1 MSRYDNYERDITM
14 VNVTTLN
21 QTITGFLT
29 GYKNSAKTL
38 QKILEDFIESYNLP
52 DGLNKNSTPL
62 DRLLKGLRKTDSALV
77 KLYIAEVTNAKLY
90 LNAKGNYTLKIDGE
104 ALETNDKYGTI
115 SWNNMEKT
123 VTVVQNDYY
132 KSMTEALK
140 ATEKTLAKAIKTA
153 RTAEELTELKNKIN
167 ELLTAQN

>member
-1 MSRYDNYERDITM
+1 MS
-14 VNVTTLN
+14 VNVSQLN
-21 QTITGFLT
+21 KSITGFLT
-29 GYKNSAKTL
+29 GYKNSSKTL

-62 DRLLKGLRKTDSALV
+62 DRLLKGLRKTDAVLV

-90 LNAKGNYTLKIDGE
+90 INAKGNYTLKLEGE

-115 SWNNMEKT
+115 TWNNMEKS

-132 KSMTEALK
+132 KSMQEALK
-140 ATEKTLAKAIKTA
+140 ATEKTVTKAIKTA
-153 RTAEELTELKNKIN
+153 RTDDELKELKKTIN
-167 ELLTAQN
+167 ELLK